1 MHHFL
6 SPIYNI
12 EFVRIRLEPY
22 AFEANIVCSHEVSVL
37 LMYYLEGFINQL
49 FIGHFVFRFER
60 YEECLRARSSDLLQ
74 YLGSRAKFEVYLRFL
89 AGLDLLRSDRYGSVI
104 GWSTCSENQIGRSPL
119 EFPKNR
125 FQKLT
130 STLNSN
136 RLNARRRIYRS
147 GT

>member
-49 FIGHFVFRFER
+49 FIGHFVFRFEC
-60 YEECLRARSSDLLQ
+60 YEECLRARSSDLLH
-74 YLGSRAKFEVYLRFL
+74 YVGSRAKFEVYLRFM
-89 AGLDLLRSDRYGSVI
+89 AGFDLLRSDRYGSLI
-104 GWSTCSENQIGRSPL
+104 GWCSCSEN
-119 EFPKNR
+119 
-125 FQKLT
+125 
-130 STLNSN
+130 
-136 RLNARRRIYRS
+136 
-147 GT
+147 